1 MLNQSEIIFEFISLP
16 ALFSQHSGTTETKY
30 TQEVKWELSNKWGS
44 EVSV

>member
-16 ALFSQHSGTTETKY
+16 ALFSQHNGTTETKY
-30 TQEVKWELSNKWGS
+30 TQEEKWELSNKWDS